1 MMRMVRGRIELMAKA
16 VVRRLQAGHAIAAPG
31 IEEALTA
38 RVVEVIEQELAVE
51 DRLNQEAR
59 ELMRQYERQIED
71 GQVDYQRMF
80 TMIKRQLA
88 KERGVVL

>member
-1 MMRMVRGRIELMAKA
+1 MRISRGRIELMAKSI
-16 VVRRLQAGHAIAAPG
+16 VQRLVAQQAITARGV
-31 IEEALTA
+31 EEALVA
-38 RVVEVIEQELAVE
+38 RVVGIVEQELALE

-59 ELMRQYERQIED
+59 ELMRQYQRQIES
-71 GQVDYQRMF
+71 GQIDYQRLF

>member
-1 MMRMVRGRIELMAKA
+1 VQ
-16 VVRRLQAGHAIAAPG
+16 RLLAQRAIAAPG

-38 RVVEVIEQELAVE
+38 RVVEVIEREFALE
-51 DRLNQEAR
+51 DQLNLDAR
-59 ELMRQYERQIED
+59 ELMRQYQRQIES

-88 KERGVVL
+88 KDRGVII

>member
-1 MMRMVRGRIELMAKA
+1 MRMSRGRIEVMAKSA
-16 VVRRLQAGHAIAAPG
+16 VQRLLAQRAIAAPG

-38 RVVEVIEQELAVE
+38 RVVEVIEREFALE
-51 DRLNQEAR
+51 DQLNLDAR
-59 ELMRQYERQIED
+59 ELMRQYQRQIES

-88 KERGVVL
+88 KDRDVII

>member
-1 MMRMVRGRIELMAKA
+1 MRMSRGRIEVMAKSA
-16 VVRRLQAGHAIAAPG
+16 VQRLLAQRAIAAPG

-38 RVVEVIEQELAVE
+38 RVVEVIEREFALE
-51 DRLNQEAR
+51 DQLNLDAR
-59 ELMRQYERQIED
+59 ELMRQYQRQIES

-88 KERGVVL
+88 KDRGVII